1 MPEASYHCSH
11 PGCRCMIDQSQ
22 GEFCSNYCRQAAQL
36 PTTEA
41 QCGCGHPSCQTQV
54 HAAPELQSDG

>member
-1 MPEASYHCSH
+1 
-11 PGCRCMIDQSQ
+11 MIDKSQ
-22 GEFCSNYCRQAAQL
+22 GEFCSDYCRQAAEL

-41 QCGCGHPSCQTQV
+41 QCGCGHPACQTQV